1 MMAGPEPY
9 RDEQEPR
16 VRSARATVLVTVSGF
31 AMTCLLLALGLWQI
45 ERLEWKLGLIQRVDT
60 RLQSGPVAPPVGEA
74 WDLGLAPDHEYR
86 PIRVVGTFVHAAETL
101 VQAVTDHGSGYWVMT
116 PLVDKAGR
124 SFLINRGFVPR
135 DRANVTSRSLGQ
147 LEGEID
153 LTGLLRLSEPDG
165 GFMRTNDPNHDR
177 WYSRD
182 VAAISKA
189 RGLREPAPYFIDAD
203 AAANPGGYP
212 VGGLTVLSF
221 RNPHLGYALTWFALA
236 AMVAC
241 ATLYAVKDDIRRRR
255 IVRTQRLPNK
265 KHALIQGGRYDR
277 S

>member
-1 MMAGPEPY
+1 MAGPEPY
-9 RDEQEPR
+9 RDEHEPR
-16 VRSARATVLVTVSGF
+16 VRRMRTTVLVAVSGF
-31 AMTCLLLALGLWQI
+31 ALTCLLLALGLWQI
-45 ERLEWKLGLIQRVDT
+45 ERLEWKRGLIERIDT
-60 RLQSGPVAPPVGEA
+60 RVHSDPVEPPVGET
-74 WDLGLAPDHEYR
+74 WNVGLAPDHEYR
-86 PIRVVGTFVHAAETL
+86 PIRVVGTFLHAAETL

-116 PLVDKAGR
+116 PLVDKTGR
-124 SFLINRGFVPR
+124 SFLINRGFVPS
-135 DRANVTSRSLGQ
+135 DRANAASRSLGQ
-147 LEGEID
+147 LEGELD

-236 AMVAC
+236 AMVAG
-241 ATLYAVKDDIRRRR
+241 ATLYAVRDDMRRRR
-255 IVRTQRLPNK
+255 SERGHRLPREK
-265 KHALIQGGRYDR
+265 PQIIHPGGRYDR

>member
-1 MMAGPEPY
+1 MVTPDPY

-16 VRSARATVLVTVSGF
+16 VRSVRTTVLVAVFGV
-31 AMTCLLLALGLWQI
+31 ALTCLLLALGLWQI
-45 ERLEWKLGLIQRVDT
+45 ERLEWKLGLIERVDT
-60 RLQSGPVAPPVGEA
+60 RIHSRPVEPPVGEA
-74 WDLGLAPDHEYR
+74 WDLGLASDHEYR

-116 PLVDKAGR
+116 PLVDKAGHL
-124 SFLINRGFVPR
+124 FLINRGFVPS
-135 DRANVTSRSLGQ
+135 DRANATSRLLGQ
-147 LEGEID
+147 VEGEID
-153 LTGLLRLSEPDG
+153 VTGLLRLSEPNG

-189 RGLREPAPYFIDAD
+189 RGLRETAPYFIDAD

-212 VGGLTVLSF
+212 IGGLTVLSF

-236 AMVAC
+236 AMVAG
-241 ATLYAVKDDIRRRR
+241 ATLYAMRDDVRRRR
-255 IVRTQRLPNK
+255 SERTHRLPREEFQIIPPG
-265 KHALIQGGRYDR
+265 ARYDR